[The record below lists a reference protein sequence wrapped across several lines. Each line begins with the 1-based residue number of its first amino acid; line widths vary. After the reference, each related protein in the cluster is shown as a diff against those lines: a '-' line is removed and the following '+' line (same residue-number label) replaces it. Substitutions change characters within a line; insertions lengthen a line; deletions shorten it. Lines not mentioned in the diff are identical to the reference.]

1 MQAAFQQLM
10 QSPGQVQ
17 RLMQLLSS
25 SSTNGSTPISTPI
38 TSAAQ
43 AGSWMPP
50 ASLDLPQHA
59 QLALYDNSIGGG
71 SNSVLTFDSKDT
83 IGPSMT
89 QLADDE
95 AHLQRSYRDASD
107 IEADVDVLQ
116 TNINAL
122 IENMG
127 LDPAALANTSPAST
141 HLPPPLSPPLPPSG
155 EMPSAQ
161 TAADFD
167 FEAFLTAFANA
178 HDGEGGA
185 ATVDDK
191 TSSSEPAPGS
201 GLASGTGTDTANVFS
216 EQPVVVGRKR
226 TSDVAELALPLPEPS
241 GTTPSNVAA
250 ATRTNAPAG
259 EPPRVKRNKK

>member
-1 MQAAFQQLM
+1 VQAAFQQLM

-95 AHLQRSYRDASD
+95 AHLQRSYHDASD

-191 TSSSEPAPGS
+191 TSASGPAPGS

-250 ATRTNAPAG
+250 ATRTNATAG

>member
-1 MQAAFQQLM
+1 
-10 QSPGQVQ
+10 
-17 RLMQLLSS
+17 
-25 SSTNGSTPISTPI
+25 
-38 TSAAQ
+38 
-43 AGSWMPP
+43 
-50 ASLDLPQHA
+50 
-59 QLALYDNSIGGG
+59 
-71 SNSVLTFDSKDT
+71 VLTFDSKDT

-89 QLADDE
+89 RLADDE
-95 AHLQRSYRDASD
+95 ADLQRSYHDASD

-116 TNINAL
+116 TNINEL

-141 HLPPPLSPPLPPSG
+141 HLPPPLPLSG
-155 EMPSAQ
+155 EMPPAQ

-178 HDGEGGA
+178 HDGEGGV

-191 TSSSEPAPGS
+191 TSASGPAPGS

-226 TSDVAELALPLPEPS
+226 TSDVAELALPLPDPS
-241 GTTPSNVAA
+241 GTTTLNVAA
-250 ATRTNAPAG
+250 ATRTNTTAG